1 MRNEIRTVHIK
12 RAGNRTDFHFD
23 DGEWSTL
30 CLHFDDGGSQMDS
43 LHFDDEEGER
53 LALII
58 GYTSIEGCIR
68 ARTYEHIDRG
78 VPRGM
83 ETIAET
89 ALRAGD

>member
-1 MRNEIRTVHIK
+1 
-12 RAGNRTDFHFD
+12 
-23 DGEWSTL
+23 
-30 CLHFDDGGSQMDS
+30 MDS

>member
-1 MRNEIRTVHIK
+1 MKFERWTSRGPEIEPIFTSM
-12 RAGNRTDFHFD
+12 T
-23 DGEWSTL
+23 GEWSTP
-30 CLHFDDGGSQMDS
+30 C
-43 LHFDDEEGER
+43 LHFDDEEGEQ

-68 ARTYEHIDRG
+68 ARTCEHIDRG

-89 ALRAGD
+89 VLRASG